1 MVKVAAVALLA
12 AFAAVSAV
20 TGFKMLREIAEFDR
34 WQARREADIT
44 QVDNPIPRRPG
55 DAA

>member
-1 MVKVAAVALLA
+1 MVKVATVALLA

-20 TGFKMLREIAEFDR
+20 TGFKMLREIAEFGR

-44 QVDNPIPRRPG
+44 QVDALIPRSPDG
-55 DAA
+55 AA